1 MTVDGFIRRAQSS
14 LDRVI
19 PTLVN
24 YIVMMFL
31 LHDRWD
37 EDLLGPLLSLNQHT
51 HTVTMTGGDLRREH
65 PQSAFLCNVVDRGQ
79 YKWRFQ
85 WTKLKYALYWSSTI
99 GIWKCSQGF
108 SPQTNGIFTLG
119 EHVAYGF
126 AANAGTLVD
135 PSSGSGGDGGTRYG
149 APCSDNDIVE
159 MCIDLDR
166 LELGYTI
173 NGKDYGPAFEIEKTA
188 YRAAVNMCKLH
199 DSIRIIHDV
208 EIESGRPSI

>member
-1 MTVDGFIRRAQSS
+1 MTVDGFIRRAQSTVE
-14 LDRVI
+14 RVI

-24 YIVMMFL
+24 HIVLIL
-31 LHDRWD
+31 LVHDRWD
-37 EDLLGPLLSLNQHT
+37 EDLIGPLLELNQHT
-51 HTVTMTGGDLRREH
+51 HTVTMNGDDLRREF
-65 PQSAFLCNVVDRGQ
+65 PQSAFLRTVVDRGQ

-85 WTKLKYALYWSSTI
+85 WMKLNYALHWSCTI
-99 GIWKCSQGF
+99 GIWKCGQGF
-108 SPQTNGIFTLG
+108 SPRIDGVFTLG
-119 EHVAYGF
+119 QHVAYGF

-135 PSSGSGGDGGTRYG
+135 PSTGSGGDGGRRYG

-188 YRAAVNMCKLH
+188 YRAAVNLCKIN
-199 DSIRIIHDV
+199 DSIRIVHD
-208 EIESGRPSI
+208 ID